1 MFYQFIRKG
10 EVILSEIHEETV
22 SSQTKYKKTKTKVR
36 SVHQGHRERVKQR
49 FLKHNLDVFEEH
61 QILELLLFYGLPRA
75 DTNPIA
81 HELLDRFGTISGVCD
96 APIEELTRTKGITQ
110 NVAILLKLIPQLSR
124 HYINTQTS
132 DKERIYDTNSAMRI
146 ISPQFIGRKNEMVV
160 LVLMDSKNRVL
171 YCGVV
176 TEGNVNTVPLYIRKI
191 ITLAATYNAA
201 EAIIAHNHP
210 SGNVMPS
217 PGDII
222 ATRKLNAA
230 METIDV
236 HLQDHIIFGYPDYL
250 SMKDCGLLA
259 HILKPENQVIQ
270 TEEAEQYN
278 PKIIK
283 MKTPFGKGQIK
294 STRLAFYESKRKQ
307 HKNKQD

>member
-1 MFYQFIRKG
+1 
-10 EVILSEIHEETV
+10 
-22 SSQTKYKKTKTKVR
+22 
-36 SVHQGHRERVKQR
+36 
-49 FLKHNLDVFEEH
+49 
-61 QILELLLFYGLPRA
+61 
-75 DTNPIA
+75 
-81 HELLDRFGTISGVCD
+81 
-96 APIEELTRTKGITQ
+96 
-110 NVAILLKLIPQLSR
+110 
-124 HYINTQTS
+124 
-132 DKERIYDTNSAMRI
+132 
-146 ISPQFIGRKNEMVV
+146 MVV

-236 HLQDHIIFGYPDYL
+236 HLQDHI
-250 SMKDCGLLA
+250 
-259 HILKPENQVIQ
+259 
-270 TEEAEQYN
+270 
-278 PKIIK
+278 
-283 MKTPFGKGQIK
+283 GKGQIK